1 MDLDK
6 MLKNVSNLNDYISI
20 TQEIVNYTH
29 NNTKIQFNMSSV
41 LLLKKVRSLE
51 IEVSFSYYFLDAKTS
66 VLIVLL
72 CLTACLVS

>member
-51 IEVSFSYYFLDAKTS
+51 IEVSFSYYFLDAKTY
-66 VLIVLL
+66 
-72 CLTACLVS
+72 

>member
-51 IEVSFSYYFLDAKTS
+51 IEVSFYYYVLDAKTS